1 MKVAIFIPTLY
12 RSHNIARVTQSI
24 IDTTNVPYEIYFM
37 CPEDDFETIAE
48 IEKFGCKYWTDTGDM
63 RFVKRIQFMYEHTDE
78 EWFLTG
84 ADDIVFQHGWF
95 DAALEYME
103 YFSVISFHDECNPN
117 QPGTNFLIR
126 RSYIEESSGVIDSP
140 NTVFY
145 QNYFHNFCDNELINT
160 AASRYQFVQC
170 EGILTHYH
178 PTIEKANWDGVY
190 MTAQMYMNDDAH
202 LYNSRQRLW
211 R

>member
-145 QNYFHNFCDNELINT
+145 QNYFHNFL
-160 AASRYQFVQC
+160 FV
-170 EGILTHYH
+170 LVFVLFFL
-178 PTIEKANWDGVY
+178 VY
-190 MTAQMYMNDDAH
+190 PMNHFSTMA
-202 LYNSRQRLW
+202 
-211 R
+211 